1 MGWDPS
7 TRLSPVTN
15 YRGAGRPIPPR
26 CSVNSARGPIERLI
40 SPYQKHDGALN
51 ISRPIR
57 FRGIT
62 RSEMTITDGGHTY
75 SLMVLPSDDRW
86 LWFVTV
92 TSATS
97 TDSAQWGRMLGCSD
111 APDEAEA
118 WKRAK
123 RVVKDFQASGRRQL
137 RPVAPRSEYLAVN
150 VLKG

>member
-1 MGWDPS
+1 
-7 TRLSPVTN
+7 
-15 YRGAGRPIPPR
+15 
-26 CSVNSARGPIERLI
+26 
-40 SPYQKHDGALN
+40 
-51 ISRPIR
+51 
-57 FRGIT
+57 
-62 RSEMTITDGGHTY
+62 MTITDGGHTY

-97 TDSAQWGRMLGCSD
+97 TDNAQWGRMLGCSD